1 MSSKLGKYEPI
12 KGRPEDITAS
22 RYPIIQP
29 TPKLIWVVF
38 AASIALC
45 AAAITFLVVEIRWNS
60 ATPYKQSLYP
70 QFESQKYTCGNSTEE
85 AKRRGCTF
93 DVLSM
98 NWLPEQC
105 ARDEA
110 LEFID
115 YAVNETWVY
124 YRDRH
129 AEHPIEGTDELSELG
144 DKFWWSTQRE
154 HMVHCA
160 FMILRLHKVLERGG
174 KIDHLTGSFGHTK
187 HCVMMLLDASKADP
201 ENDRV
206 NTPGNIALGSC

>member
-12 KGRPEDITAS
+12 EEGREDTTAS
-22 RYPIIQP
+22 KYPITQP
-29 TPKLIWVVF
+29 TPTLIWIVF
-38 AASIALC
+38 GASIALC
-45 AAAITFLVVEIRWNS
+45 AAAIAFLAVEIQWHS
-60 ATPYKQSLYP
+60 VTPYTQSLYP
-70 QFESQKYTCGNSTEE
+70 QSKSQKYTCGNSTEE
-85 AKRRGCTF
+85 AKQRGCTF
-93 DVLSM
+93 DILSM

-105 ARDEA
+105 PRDETQ
-110 LEFID
+110 EFID
-115 YAVNETWVY
+115 YSANETWVY

-129 AEHPIEGTDELSELG
+129 AEHPIKSTDELSELG

-154 HMVHCA
+154 HLVHCA